1 MIQLSEVLV
10 LAGLLACVYGG
21 GVLVLGIARDS
32 KRWLEQGRGAA
43 VAGAVLC
50 TLASVLLIY
59 FLAVS
64 DFRLAYVANHTSR
77 SLPLVYKVSAF
88 WAGQEGSLLLWAL
101 VLSWYGAYVARVTWA
116 RSPVLAARAL
126 AIMLGVEAFFLF
138 LVAFVSSPFRVLSPV
153 PPDGMGLNPML
164 QNVGMLLHPVTLYLG
179 YVGFTVPF
187 AFALAALHAGRSTG
201 APPGRARHGAARG
214 AVASADGRTGAGPG
228 WLYLSRSF
236 TLWSWLFLSV
246 GIILGMQWAYVEL
259 GWGGYWAW
267 DPVENA
273 SLLPWLTAT
282 AFLHSALVQEKRGT
296 MAGWN
301 VVLIVIT
308 FFLTILGTFLTRSG
322 VLSSVHAF
330 APSGLG
336 GYFLGFMVLVL
347 LGSGYLVVRGWSLVE
362 ETRPL
367 ESLLSR
373 EAAVIVAE
381 FLLAAFALVVFWGT
395 VFPLFAGLGGGR
407 QVSVGPSFYLRA
419 GVPFGALVVVLLG
432 ICQVLGWSRSRAGRV
447 ARALAVPLALAV
459 LGAGGLTAVLLRA
472 REGAGVSAGPGAN
485 VAIWPWAI
493 WPWAG
498 FSAALLVA
506 FAGLAGVWRDLGARR
521 SSTGEGWL
529 GALAG
534 LADRNPRR
542 YGALLVH
549 LAIAC
554 MVVGFTGSAFRQE
567 AAFTLQPGQSTEAVG
582 YNFTYRG
589 LEATHL
595 PHRVSVYAHLEAAR
609 AGRVLVLRP
618 EKQYYPNY
626 ESAFSEVAVRGG
638 LYEDLYTILEVW
650 QHDGAASFRV
660 IREPLVAWIW
670 VGGYLLVAG
679 TLVIAWPRRV
689 APGGRP
695 RGGAAARG
703 RAGDLRADARA
714 DARGDARGDGR
725 AAARAGG
732 GKGGGGG

>member
-1 MIQLSEVLV
+1 MVQLADLLV
-10 LAGLLACVYGG
+10 LAGLLASVYGSG
-21 GVLVLGIARDS
+21 ALVLGIGWQKKA
-32 KRWLEQGRGAA
+32 WLEQGRAAA
-43 VAGAVLC
+43 VAGTVLC
-50 TLASVLLIY
+50 TLTSALLVY

-64 DFRLAYVANHTSR
+64 DFRLAYVADHTSR
-77 SLPLVYKVSAF
+77 NLPLVYKISAF

-101 VLSWYGAYVARVTWA
+101 VLSWYAAYVARVTWA
-116 RSPVLAARAL
+116 RSPQLAARAL
-126 AIMLGVEAFFLF
+126 AMMMGVEAFFL
-138 LVAFVSSPFRVLSPV
+138 LLLAFVTSPFRVLSPV

-187 AFALAALHAGRSTG
+187 AFALAALHAGRS
-201 APPGRARHGAARG
+201 APAVSLAGAAQR
-214 AVASADGRTGAGPG
+214 ATPRAADRAGSGEHATPRPADAAGSGPG

-301 VVLIVIT
+301 VILVAVT

-336 GYFLGFMVLVL
+336 VYFLVFMGLVL
-347 LGSGYLVVRGWSLVE
+347 LGSGYLLVRGWSQVE

-381 FLLAAFALVVFWGT
+381 FFLAAFALVVFWGT
-395 VFPLFAGLGGGR
+395 VFPLFSGITGGK
-407 QVSVGPSFYLRA
+407 QVSVGPAFYVRA
-419 GVPFGALVVVLLG
+419 AVPFGTLAVVLLG
-432 ICQVLGWSRSRAGRV
+432 ICQVLGWSRSRPVAV
-447 ARALAVPLALAV
+447 ARGLAVPGGLALLATGALGGV
-459 LGAGGLTAVLLRA
+459 LAHLHGSRP
-472 REGAGVSAGPGAN
+472 SAGMLVGFF
-485 VAIWPWAI
+485 
-493 WPWAG
+493 AG
-498 FSAALLVA
+498 FLAA
-506 FAGLAGVWRDLGARR
+506 FAGLAQVVRDARARR
-521 SSTGEGWL
+521 LSTGEGWL

-534 LADRNPRR
+534 LMDRNPRR

-549 LAIAC
+549 LAVAC
-554 MVVGFTGSAFRQE
+554 MVLGFSGSALRQE
-567 AAFTLQPGQSTEAVG
+567 ATFTLQPGQSTEAVG
-582 YNFTYRG
+582 YTITYRG
-589 LEATHL
+589 LDAAHL
-595 PHRVSVYAHLEAAR
+595 PHRVSVYAHLEVAR
-609 AGRVLVLRP
+609 SGRAIVLRP

-626 ESAFSEVAVRGG
+626 ESAFSEVALRGG
-638 LYEDLYTILEVW
+638 LDEDLYTILDAW
-650 QHDGAASFRV
+650 QHDGTASFRV

-679 TLVIAWPRRV
+679 MLVLAWPRRRV
-689 APGGRP
+689 GRGGRG
-695 RGGAAARG
+695 RG
-703 RAGDLRADARA
+703 
-714 DARGDARGDGR
+714 
-725 AAARAGG
+725 
-732 GKGGGGG
+732 